1 MVTRGE
7 NFCIFAFSIAPT
19 SITGLGHA
27 VCEFVADCLESLAVG
42 GSARITAVAGTVLG
56 KTNVPMRSEAKTE
69 TTTAPLIPATSKDT
83 SLATTVL

>member
-1 MVTRGE
+1 M
-7 NFCIFAFSIAPT
+7 
-19 SITGLGHA
+19 TGLGHA
-27 VCEFVADCLESLAVG
+27 VCKFGATCSDCLESFVLG
-42 GSARITAVAGTVLG
+42 GCAMITAVAGTVLG